1 MLQIYALMVLS
12 ETSEI
17 ILKDT
22 FFFLV
27 LKDIFLNSKE
37 EERVNYLL

>member
-1 MLQIYALMVLS
+1 MVLS

-22 FFFLV
+22 FFFFLV